1 MKTIK
6 LIEVIGYG
14 CFSLVMWW
22 AAISTLMGNS
32 FYSVKKTYGGA
43 MTFLGII
50 ALLIA
55 LVLSYA
61 TYKNWREY
69 RAGDFE

>member
-6 LIEVIGYG
+6 LIEVVGYG

-22 AAISTLMGNS
+22 AAISTLMGKS
-32 FYSVKKTYGGA
+32 FVTVKQTYGGA
-43 MTFLGII
+43 MTFFGVIAFLL
-50 ALLIA
+50 ALL
-55 LVLSYA
+55 LSYA

-69 RAGDFE
+69 RAGNFD